1 MITQDQTIRDAID
14 QLEAA
19 RDVLTKLSGLFA
31 AIGKL
36 GNADT
41 APLASVGKY
50 IADDWDNLLDVDIEG
65 FNGRLAQAELGEVRP

>member
-1 MITQDQTIRDAID
+1 MIAQDQTIRDAIG
-14 QLEAA
+14 QLQAA

-36 GNADT
+36 GNEDT
-41 APLASVGKY
+41 VTLASIGKY

-65 FNGRLAQAELGEVRP
+65 FSSRLTQAELGEIRT